1 MESETEDAVSANLIL
16 KKFKENEEIFKNQMK
31 ILENMKTENRA
42 LLEQLQQQ
50 QQQLP
55 LSSSP
60 AMNNNSSIP
69 ISLGLLDQ
77 LQQQQFPLSSSP
89 VMNNNSSMPVSQ
101 SPASSIGF
109 SYNLPISTSLFTN
122 HPQQSIEESS
132 GVFGPSYFTTDYY
145 SANNILPMHQ
155 QVQQQLLQQ
164 QVQQQLQLQQI
175 KQQQQQQQQQE
186 QQQQQQL
193 LLEKQIKEH
202 QIQQQILFER
212 QLQHQQQRQQL
223 GLQQPNLG
231 EFEKQEFI

>member
-1 MESETEDAVSANLIL
+1 MERETEDAVYANLIF

-31 ILENMKTENRA
+31 MLENMKTENRA
-42 LLEQLQQQ
+42 FLEQLQ

-69 ISLGLLDQ
+69 LSLGLLDQ

-109 SYNLPISTSLFTN
+109 SYNLPISTSPFTN

-132 GVFGPSYFTTDYY
+132 GMFGPSYFTTDYY

-155 QVQQQLLQQ
+155 QVQQQLQQQ
-164 QVQQQLQLQQI
+164 QV
-175 KQQQQQQQQQE
+175 
-186 QQQQQQL
+186 
-193 LLEKQIKEH
+193 
-202 QIQQQILFER
+202 
-212 QLQHQQQRQQL
+212 
-223 GLQQPNLG
+223 
-231 EFEKQEFI
+231 

>member
-1 MESETEDAVSANLIL
+1 MERETEDAVSANLIF
-16 KKFKENEEIFKNQMK
+16 KKSKESEEIFKNQMK
-31 ILENMKTENRA
+31 MLENMKTENRA
-42 LLEQLQQQ
+42 FLEQLQQQ

-77 LQQQQFPLSSSP
+77 LQQQQQQFPLSSSP

-109 SYNLPISTSLFTN
+109 SYNLPISTSPFTN

-132 GVFGPSYFTTDYY
+132 GMFGPSYFTTDYY

-164 QVQQQLQLQQI
+164 QV
-175 KQQQQQQQQQE
+175 
-186 QQQQQQL
+186 
-193 LLEKQIKEH
+193 
-202 QIQQQILFER
+202 
-212 QLQHQQQRQQL
+212 
-223 GLQQPNLG
+223 
-231 EFEKQEFI
+231 